1 MKGIVVLSDGNQA
14 TQYKV
19 LKDAIP
25 VFCAEK
31 GYNGVGGIV
40 HDMEDWNE
48 STFFQGPKR
57 CQKREVFLTL
67 CD

>member
-1 MKGIVVLSDGNQA
+1 MKGIVILSDGNQA

-48 STFFQGPKR
+48 STFFPRPQAMPK
-57 CQKREVFLTL
+57 EGSFLDL
-67 CD
+67 M